1 MKNEIKDVLM
11 RALETELKSEYVR
24 TYLVDTLVD
33 NLLNLE
39 EKAPQVQAEEL
50 KKLVDLGIISLN
62 DARSVVGILPVQS
75 DELEKRITAV
85 EERINHLATAEGIPV
100 Q

>member
-1 MKNEIKDVLM
+1 MKSEIKDVLM
-11 RALETELKSEYVR
+11 RALETELKSDDVR

-33 NLLNLE
+33 NLLKLE
-39 EKAPQVQAEEL
+39 DEAPQVQAEQL

-75 DELEKRITAV
+75 EKLEKRVAAV
-85 EERINHLATAEGIPV
+85 
-100 Q
+100 